1 MFSIKP
7 KTLHYWYKE
16 NLSSYTQAVAEGKWG
31 EKKILIADKDTGEI
45 IKEKPVPIAKPEN
58 IGKHIN
64 LLEKKI
70 IQLVR

>member
-31 EKKILIADKDTGEI
+31 EKKYLLQIKIQEKLLKKSLYLLPNLKILA
-45 IKEKPVPIAKPEN
+45 PI
-58 IGKHIN
+58 
-64 LLEKKI
+64 
-70 IQLVR
+70 

>member
-16 NLSSYTQAVAEGKWG
+16 NLSGYKQDVEAGRWG
-31 EKKILIADKDTGEI
+31 EKKITVADNTTGEV

-58 IGKHIN
+58 FGSHDY
-64 LLEKKI
+64 
-70 IQLVR
+70 